1 MSMLNENNGGSCK
14 KRQEAVAL
22 QNSAVQQTR
31 TSQIQD
37 LIREQE
43 RFRKSTQALVE
54 TTESLKKEVALFRR
68 DFQESRK
75 SVVVEFSKGVW
86 KTLAKRY
93 ERSMRLNRYLLEQ
106 DWFNWVLVLYF
117 GWSLKNLLQRSIIY
131 LNDYFDYY
139 Y

>member
-1 MSMLNENNGGSCK
+1 MSMLSENNGGCSK
-14 KRQEAVAL
+14 KAAAL
-22 QNSAVQQTR
+22 QTAVVQHTR
-31 TSQIQD
+31 TSQIQE
-37 LIREQE
+37 LIKEQE
-43 RFRKSTQALVE
+43 CFRKSTQALVE

-68 DFQESRK
+68 DFHESRK

-86 KTLAKRY
+86 KTLARRY

-117 GWSLKNLLQRSIIY
+117 GWSLKNLLQRSVIY
-131 LNDYFDYY
+131 LYDYFDYY